1 MKQPKV
7 ELIIHFLFCL
17 PYLLPGGIINVNS
30 LVSALLHLAPGI
42 WVSSKYIVLKSAF

>member
-7 ELIIHFLFCL
+7 ELIIHFLFRL
-17 PYLLPGGIINVNS
+17 PFLINVSN